1 MKAFICWLR
10 GIWLSCIYLQPI
22 SGHHYEVVGDL
33 PFDRLGFGD
42 LKCKH
47 CGHISHG
54 DSNI

>member
-54 DSNI
+54 DTV